1 MGTDK
6 RAKSLKY
13 ENHRIS
19 IYPNSSAEPIM
30 ERACFN
36 HINLLLRDCGVSY
49 ELKHPLF
56 LWAKIN
62 DSTKEL
68 D

>member
-19 IYPNSSAEPIM
+19 IYPNSSAESIM

-36 HINLLLRDCGVSY
+36 HIKLLLCDYGVSY
-49 ELKHPLF
+49 ELKYSLF
-56 LWAKIN
+56 LEAKLMAPPKN
-62 DSTKEL
+62 
-68 D
+68 

>member
-30 ERACFN
+30 ERDCFN
-36 HINLLLRDCGVSY
+36 QVNSLLHGCRVSY

-56 LWAKIN
+56 L
-62 DSTKEL
+62 
-68 D
+68 

>member
-13 ENHRIS
+13 ENHGIS

-30 ERACFN
+30 EKACFN
-36 HINLLLRDCGVSY
+36 HIELLLHDCGVSY

-56 LWAKIN
+56 L
-62 DSTKEL
+62 
-68 D
+68 